1 MLWNYR
7 GEITAVHTL
16 LYLNKSSPRFG
27 QKMGAEW
34 GIRVY
39 LFIYI
44 FFFKITFWR
53 KKVKITIF
61 MQNGQI

>member
-7 GEITAVHTL
+7 GEITAVHIL
-16 LYLNKSSPRFG
+16 LYLNKLSPRFR

-34 GIRVY
+34 GRKVY

-44 FFFKITFWR
+44 YFFSK
-53 KKVKITIF
+53 
-61 MQNGQI
+61 